1 MEVLSQKEVDEL
13 LQALA
18 SGKLGGQPVRREGA
32 VIRPTVRV
40 YDFRRPD
47 KFSKDHL
54 RTLQMVHENF
64 ARVWTTVLS
73 THLRTT
79 ARVTL
84 DAVEQ
89 LAYDEFLSSVRN
101 PAVLCVV
108 SMDPLPGRQLVDV
121 HPGLA
126 FPLIDRLLGGL
137 GTADGGAERALTDI
151 EVTVMERVAGGMLS
165 SLAEAWQG
173 LVDIRPRLESV
184 ETNPM
189 FAQVIPPNE
198 VTVVITFTATL
209 GETGGSLR
217 LCLPFSTLKPV
228 LTRLT
233 AHRWASGGEVAPA
246 RGDGANLQDVR
257 VEVAVRLGRATL
269 TIGQLLG
276 LERGDV
282 IRLGQP
288 VGEPLTAY
296 LGPRAA
302 FRVRPGRV
310 GNRVAVQVVK
320 VLAAGGED
328 DDE

>member
-1 MEVLSQKEVDEL
+1 MEVLSQKEVDDL

-18 SGKLGGQPVRREGA
+18 SGKLGGQPAQREGP

-73 THLRTT
+73 AHLRTM

-89 LAYDEFLSSVRN
+89 LTYGEFLTSVRS
-101 PAVLCVV
+101 PSVLCLV
-108 SMDPLPGRQLVDV
+108 SMEPLPGRQMVDV
-121 HPGLA
+121 HPALA

-137 GTADGGAERALTDI
+137 GAGEAGERALTDI
-151 EVTVMERVAGGMLS
+151 EVTVMERVFGGMLS
-165 SLAEAWQG
+165 ALAEAWQG
-173 LVDIRPRLESV
+173 LVALKPRLDSI
-184 ETNPM
+184 ETNPL

-198 VTVVITFTATL
+198 VAAVITFTAML

-217 LCLPFSTLKPV
+217 LCLPYSSLKSV
-228 LTRLT
+228 LGQLT
-233 AHRWASGGEVAPA
+233 SHRWAGGGEIAAPA
-246 RGDGANLQDVR
+246 SNGANLQDVR
-257 VEVAVRLGRATL
+257 VDMSVRLGKATL
-269 TIGQLLG
+269 TIGQLLN

-282 IRLGQP
+282 VRLGQP
-288 VGEPLTAY
+288 VGEPLTVY
-296 LGPRAA
+296 LGTRPA

-310 GNRVAVQVVK
+310 GNRAAVQVVK
-320 VLAAGGED
+320 VLAAREAED
-328 DDE
+328 DE

>member
-13 LQALA
+13 LRALA
-18 SGKLGGQPVRREGA
+18 SGELGGQPARREGP
-32 VIRPTVRV
+32 VIRPSVRV

-73 THLRTT
+73 AQLRTM

-89 LAYDEFLSSVRN
+89 LTYDEFLASVRN
-101 PAVLCVV
+101 PAVLCLV
-108 SMDPLPGRQLVDV
+108 SMEPLPGRQMVDI
-121 HPGLA
+121 HPALA

-137 GTADGGAERALTDI
+137 GTAEVGERALTDI
-151 EVTVMERVAGGMLS
+151 EVTVMERVVSGMLS
-165 SLAEAWQG
+165 ALVEAWQG
-173 LVDIRPRLESV
+173 LVALRARLDSIEA
-184 ETNPM
+184 NPL

-198 VTVVITFTATL
+198 VTAVITLTATL
-209 GETGGSLR
+209 GEAGGSLR
-217 LCLPFSTLKPV
+217 LCLPYSSLKPV
-228 LTRLT
+228 LGQLT
-233 AHRWASGGEVAPA
+233 AHRWAGGGEVA
-246 RGDGANLQDVR
+246 RVEGNGANLRDVR
-257 VEVAVRLGRATL
+257 VEMSVRLGKATL

-282 IRLGQP
+282 IKLGQP
-288 VGEPLTAY
+288 VGEPLTVY

-302 FRVRPGRV
+302 FRARPGRV

-320 VLAAGGED
+320 VLAARGED